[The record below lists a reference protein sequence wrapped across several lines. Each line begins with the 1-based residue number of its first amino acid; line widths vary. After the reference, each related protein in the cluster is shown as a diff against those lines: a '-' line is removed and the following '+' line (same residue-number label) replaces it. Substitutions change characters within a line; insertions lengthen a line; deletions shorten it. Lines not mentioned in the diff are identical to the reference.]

1 MLRQTYGMGKE
12 MIHLISTISSIVFS
26 YGITISG
33 INEEAQLFI
42 IIPVCGAFGA
52 IGSLLTISFNK

>member
-1 MLRQTYGMGKE
+1 
-12 MIHLISTISSIVFS
+12 MINLIAIISSIVFS